1 MPPVFFYGSLRD
13 PEMLALVLGH
23 PVEPSRLEPAVAE
36 NHATLRLIDE
46 DYPLLAPAPGRR
58 AAGVLLYGLTEA
70 ELDRIR
76 FFEEEEYALAP
87 ITVRTARGPVEALHL
102 GGTAK
107 PRASSV
113 DWDFAAWCREHRPAA
128 LEATREYMAHYGRL
142 SAAELD
148 AIWPAIRNRAHQRAR
163 GRAAEPRLGAIRT
176 PRTPEDV
183 EVLEH
188 RRAYTGYVAVDQFT
202 LRHRRFDGGWSPAL
216 ARTAVA
222 YGDAVTVLPYDPGR
236 DRVLLI
242 EQFRPAPSARGDRN
256 PWCIEVV
263 AGRVDRAEP
272 AAETARREAREEA
285 GLGLGRLAEIGA
297 YYPTP
302 GLDCESITGFVGEA
316 ELGGDG
322 GLHGLAHENEDIRT
336 LVTGFDDAL
345 AAVAEGA
352 VNTGPALVSLLWLA
366 ANRARL
372 REEWG

>member
-23 PVEPSRLEPAVAE
+23 PVEPARLEPAVAE
-36 NHATLRLIDE
+36 NHATLRLVDE

-58 AAGVLLYGLTEA
+58 AEGVLLYGLTEA

-102 GGTAK
+102 DGTAK

-113 DWDFAAWCREHRPAA
+113 EWDFAAWCREHRPAA

-163 GRAAEPRLGAIRT
+163 ARAAEPRLGAIRT

-188 RRAYTGYVAVDQFT
+188 RRAYTGYVAVEEFT
-202 LRHRRFDGGWSPAL
+202 LRHRRFDGGWSAPL
-216 ARTAVA
+216 SRSTVA
-222 YGDAVTVLPYDPGR
+222 YGDAITVLPYDPRR

-242 EQFRPAPSARGDRN
+242 EQFRPAPFARGDRN

-272 AAETARREAREEA
+272 AAETARREAAEEA
-285 GLGLGRLAEIGA
+285 GLSLGRLAEIPG

-302 GLDCESITGFVGEA
+302 GLDCEHITGFVGEA
-316 ELGGDG
+316 VLDHEG
-322 GLHGLAHENEDIRT
+322 GLHGLDHEHEDIRAFV
-336 LVTGFDDAL
+336 LSFEEAMRAL
-345 AAVAEGA
+345 EQGA
-352 VNTGPALVSLLWLA
+352 VNTGPAALSLLWLA

-372 REEWG
+372 RADWG